1 LLRGKLA
8 ESGWRRWL
16 RIALSLAHLACAGGL
31 LLMTARCI
39 WPHHCGEGFAAGF
52 AAGAVGVM
60 GALWALAWLLSEG
73 LMLLFSRPPSED
85 D

>member
-1 LLRGKLA
+1 
-8 ESGWRRWL
+8 
-16 RIALSLAHLACAGGL
+16 
-31 LLMTARCI
+31 MTARCI